1 MHKHNKT
8 QNCKNPKVQYFKKHW
23 HAKNQKHKNT
33 KNTKDAKIT
42 KHKKHE
48 HVQKCK
54 NAKTQG
60 NIKQLNYIT
69 KVEICTVHENAKT
82 KTNTRTQ

>member
-1 MHKHNKT
+1 MRK
-8 QNCKNPKVQYFKKHW
+8 
-23 HAKNQKHKNT
+23 T
-33 KNTKDAKIT
+33 KNTKTQKTQKIQTNT
-42 KHKKHE
+42 KHKEHE

-60 NIKQLNYIT
+60 NEKQLNYIT
-69 KVEICTVHENAKT
+69 KVKICTVHENAKT

>member
-1 MHKHNKT
+1 MRKTKNTKT
-8 QNCKNPKVQYFKKHW
+8 Q
-23 HAKNQKHKNT
+23 
-33 KNTKDAKIT
+33 KNTKDAKTT

-60 NIKQLNYIT
+60 NEKQLNYIT